1 MADQEMQTIIDVE
14 LSKEMKKSYI
24 DYAMSVII
32 GRALPDVRDGLKPVH
47 RRILYTMHEA
57 GLTPDKAYKKC
68 ATTVGDVLGK
78 YHPHG
83 DASVYDAL
91 VRLAQDFSMRY
102 CLVDGQG
109 NFGSVDGDP
118 PAAYRYTEAR
128 MSKMA
133 LEMLADIE
141 KDTVDF
147 GPNYDD
153 SRQEP
158 LVIPSKFPNL
168 LVNGSSGIA
177 VGMATNIPTHNL
189 GEVIDGIIAVM
200 EDPNITIDE
209 LMGYIK
215 GPDFPTGGIIMG
227 KSGIRAAYHTGRGRI
242 LIRARAVI
250 EEHSTHQKIV
260 VSEIPYQVNKA
271 KLVEKIGELVR
282 DKRIEG
288 ISAIRD
294 ESDREGMRIV
304 IEVKRDAN
312 ANVILNQL
320 YKYTQMQESFCANM
334 IAIVNNTEP
343 RLLNLREILDY
354 YIEFQ
359 KEVLIRRT
367 RYDLKKAIDR
377 EHILHG
383 LCIAIDNID
392 EVIGVI
398 RGAKGGVSDAK
409 AELMARFNLSDV
421 QAQAIV
427 EMRLGRLSGL
437 ERQKIHDDLA
447 EVQALIQR
455 LNEILGDD
463 GLVVEMI
470 KEDLLRIKEKHG
482 DERRSEIAP
491 VVDEIDI
498 EDLIEE
504 EDVVVTLTHLGY
516 VKRMPVDTYRSQRR
530 GGRGITAQAVRDEDF
545 VEDIMTTSTHDNIL
559 FFTNQGKMFKLKGY
573 QIPEAGRQA
582 KGTAIVN
589 LLELAPGEK
598 ISTTITLRE
607 FSDDR
612 YLTFVTKNG
621 IIKRSPLSDYDTNRK
636 NGLWAIG
643 LDEGDEVIRV
653 KLTDGNRDVIIGT
666 ANGMAIR
673 FNETDVR
680 VMGRMARGVRA
691 IRLDEG
697 DHVVGASVVLDGT
710 RLLVVSENGYGK
722 KTELDEYHTQ
732 NRGGKGVLTYR
743 ITEQT
748 GRVAGLRTVTDED
761 DIMLIT
767 DAGVII
773 RLHTSDISTY
783 SRVTKGV
790 RLMRLDDDVKIV
802 SLARTE
808 REEDEEE
815 AEQGLAMETNENE
828 EAEAM
833 EPGSDTE
840 NTEE

>member
-1 MADQEMQTIIDVE
+1 MAEQELQKIIDVE
-14 LSKEMKKSYI
+14 LTKEMKKSYI
-24 DYAMSVII
+24 DYAMSVIVS
-32 GRALPDVRDGLKPVH
+32 RALPDVRDGLKPVH

-57 GLTPDKAYKKC
+57 GLTPDKPYKKC

-118 PAAYRYTEAR
+118 PAAYRYTESK

-189 GEVIDGIIAVM
+189 GEVIDGVIAVM

-250 EEHSTHQKIV
+250 EEHNTHQKIV

-282 DKRIEG
+282 DKRVDG

-334 IAIVNNTEP
+334 IALVDNREP
-343 RLLNLREILDY
+343 RLLNLREMLDY

-359 KEVLIRRT
+359 KDVLIRRT
-367 RYDLKKAIDR
+367 RFELKKAIDR

-392 EVIGVI
+392 EVINVI
-398 RGAKGGVSDAK
+398 RGAKGGISDAK
-409 AELMARFNLSDV
+409 TELMERFGLTDV

-427 EMRLGRLSGL
+427 DMRLGRLSGL
-437 ERQKIHDDLA
+437 ERQRFHDDLA
-447 EVQALIQR
+447 EVQALIAH

-463 GLVVEMI
+463 HLVVEMV
-470 KEDLLRIKEKHG
+470 KEDLLRIKEKYG
-482 DERRSEIAP
+482 DARRSEIAP

-516 VKRMPVDTYRSQRR
+516 IKRMPVDTYRSQRR

-559 FFTNQGKMFKLKGY
+559 FFTNKGKMFKLKGY

-607 FSDDR
+607 FTEDK

-636 NGLWAIG
+636 NGFWAIG
-643 LDEGDEVIRV
+643 LDEDDEVIRV
-653 KLTDGNRDVIIGT
+653 ELTDGNCDLIIGT
-666 ANGMAIR
+666 AEGMAIR
-673 FNETDVR
+673 FNETDAR

-697 DHVVGASVVLDGT
+697 DIVVGASVVKEGT

-722 KTELDEYHTQ
+722 KTELDEYHVQ

-748 GRVAGLRTVTDED
+748 GRLAGISTVTDED

-815 AEQGLAMETNENE
+815 AETQL
-828 EAEAM
+828 EAEGQETA
-833 EPGSDTE
+833 PDADS
-840 NTEE
+840 TEE

>member
-1 MADQEMQTIIDVE
+1 MADNEFQKIIDVE

-102 CLVDGQG
+102 PLVDGQG

-118 PAAYRYTEAR
+118 PAAYRYTESR
-128 MSKMA
+128 MSKIS

-141 KDTVDF
+141 KETVDF

-153 SRQEP
+153 SRLEP
-158 LVIPSKFPNL
+158 IVITSKFPNL

-177 VGMATNIPTHNL
+177 VGMATNIPPHNL
-189 GEVIDGIIAVM
+189 GEVIDGIVAVM

-215 GPDFPTGGIIMG
+215 GPDFPTAGIIMG

-242 LIRARAVI
+242 LMRARAVI
-250 EEHSTHQKIV
+250 EELKTHQQIV
-260 VSEIPYQVNKA
+260 VTEIPYQVNKA

-282 DKRIEG
+282 DKRIDG
-288 ISAIRD
+288 ITKIRD

-304 IEVKRDAN
+304 IEVRRDAN
-312 ANVILNQL
+312 ANVILNHL
-320 YKYTQMQESFCANM
+320 YKNTQMQESFCANM

-359 KEVLIRRT
+359 KDVLMRKT
-367 RYDLKKAIDR
+367 RFELKKAIDR
-377 EHILHG
+377 EHILNG

-392 EVIGVI
+392 EVINVI
-398 RGAKGGVSDAK
+398 RSSKGGVADAK
-409 AELMARFNLSDV
+409 AELIERFALTDV

-427 EMRLGRLSGL
+427 DMRLGRLSGL
-437 ERQKIHDDLA
+437 ERQKIHEELA
-447 EVQALIQR
+447 EVQAQIKR
-455 LNEILGDD
+455 LNDILADEE
-463 GLVVEMI
+463 LAMSII
-470 KEDLLRIKEKHG
+470 KEDLIRIKEKYG
-482 DERRSEIAP
+482 DERRSEIVP

-504 EDVVVTLTHLGY
+504 EEVVITLTHFGY

-530 GGRGITAQAVRDEDF
+530 GGRGISAQSVRDEDF
-545 VEDIMTTSTHDNIL
+545 VEELMTTSTHNNIL
-559 FFTNQGKMFKLKGY
+559 FFTNQGRMFRLKGY
-573 QIPEAGRQA
+573 QIPEASRQA
-582 KGTAIVN
+582 KGTAVVN

-598 ISTTITLRE
+598 ISTTIALKE
-607 FSDDR
+607 FSEDK

-621 IIKRSPLSDYDTNRK
+621 ITKRSPLADYDTNRK
-636 NGLWAIG
+636 NGLRAIG
-643 LDEGDEVIRV
+643 LDEDDEVIKV
-653 KLTDGNRDVIIGT
+653 SLTDGNCDMIIGT

-673 FNETDVR
+673 FDENDVR

-691 IRLDEG
+691 IRLVG
-697 DHVVGASVVLDGT
+697 DDSVVGASVAFEGT

-748 GRVAGLRTVTDED
+748 GKIAGISTVGEND

-773 RLHTSDISTY
+773 RLHTGDISTY

-790 RLMRLDDDVKIV
+790 RLMKLNDDVKIV
-802 SLARTE
+802 SLAQTE
-808 REEDEEE
+808 REEQEEIDEQDIQNEEE
-815 AEQGLAMETNENE
+815 TPEQ
-828 EAEAM
+828 
-833 EPGSDTE
+833 
-840 NTEE
+840 

>member
-1 MADQEMQTIIDVE
+1 MADNEFQKIIDVE

-102 CLVDGQG
+102 PLVDGQG

-118 PAAYRYTEAR
+118 PAAYRYTESR
-128 MSKMA
+128 MSKIS

-141 KDTVDF
+141 KETVDF

-153 SRQEP
+153 SRLEP
-158 LVIPSKFPNL
+158 IVITSKFPNL

-177 VGMATNIPTHNL
+177 VGMATNIPPHNL
-189 GEVIDGIIAVM
+189 GEVIDGIVAVM

-215 GPDFPTGGIIMG
+215 GPDFPTAGIIMG

-242 LIRARAVI
+242 LMRARAVI
-250 EEHSTHQKIV
+250 EELKTHQQIV
-260 VSEIPYQVNKA
+260 VTEIPYQVNKA

-282 DKRIEG
+282 DKRIDG
-288 ISAIRD
+288 ITKIRD

-304 IEVKRDAN
+304 IEVRRDAN
-312 ANVILNQL
+312 ANVILNHL
-320 YKYTQMQESFCANM
+320 YKNTQMQESFCANM

-359 KEVLIRRT
+359 KDVLMRKT
-367 RYDLKKAIDR
+367 RFELKKAIDR
-377 EHILHG
+377 EHILNG
-383 LCIAIDNID
+383 LCVAIDNID
-392 EVIGVI
+392 EVINVI
-398 RGAKGGVSDAK
+398 RSSKGGVADAK
-409 AELMARFNLSDV
+409 AELIERFALTDV

-427 EMRLGRLSGL
+427 DMRLGRLSGL
-437 ERQKIHDDLA
+437 ERQKIHEELA
-447 EVQALIQR
+447 EVQAQIKR
-455 LNEILGDD
+455 LNDILADEE
-463 GLVVEMI
+463 LAMSII
-470 KEDLLRIKEKHG
+470 KEDLIRIKEKYG
-482 DERRSEIAP
+482 DERRSEIVP

-504 EDVVVTLTHLGY
+504 EEVVITLTHFGY

-530 GGRGITAQAVRDEDF
+530 GGRGISAQSVRDEDF
-545 VEDIMTTSTHDNIL
+545 VEELMTTSTHNNIL
-559 FFTNQGKMFKLKGY
+559 FFTNQGRMFRLKGY
-573 QIPEAGRQA
+573 QIPEASRQA
-582 KGTAIVN
+582 KGTAVVN

-598 ISTTITLRE
+598 ISTTIALKE
-607 FSDDR
+607 FSEDK

-621 IIKRSPLSDYDTNRK
+621 ITKRSPLADYDTNRK
-636 NGLWAIG
+636 NGLRAIG
-643 LDEGDEVIRV
+643 LDEDDEVIKV
-653 KLTDGNRDVIIGT
+653 SLTDGNCDMIIGT

-673 FNETDVR
+673 FDENDVR

-691 IRLDEG
+691 IRLVG
-697 DHVVGASVVLDGT
+697 DDSVVGASVAYEGT

-748 GRVAGLRTVTDED
+748 GKIAGISTVGEND

-773 RLHTSDISTY
+773 RLHTGDISTY

-790 RLMRLDDDVKIV
+790 RLMKLNDDVKIV
-802 SLARTE
+802 SLAQTE
-808 REEDEEE
+808 REEQEEIDEQDIQNEEE
-815 AEQGLAMETNENE
+815 TPEQ
-828 EAEAM
+828 
-833 EPGSDTE
+833 
-840 NTEE
+840 

>member
-1 MADQEMQTIIDVE
+1 MADNELQTIIDVE

-102 CLVDGQG
+102 PLVDGQG

-118 PAAYRYTEAR
+118 PAAYRYTESK
-128 MSKMA
+128 MSKIA

-141 KDTVDF
+141 KETVDF

-153 SRQEP
+153 SRLEP
-158 LVIPSKFPNL
+158 VVITSKFPNL

-177 VGMATNIPTHNL
+177 VGMATNIPPHNL

-215 GPDFPTGGIIMG
+215 GPDFPTAGIIMG

-242 LIRARAVI
+242 LMRARAVI
-250 EEHSTHQKIV
+250 EELKTHQQIV
-260 VSEIPYQVNKA
+260 VTEIPYQVNKA

-282 DKRIEG
+282 DKRIDG
-288 ISAIRD
+288 ISKIRD

-320 YKYTQMQESFCANM
+320 YKNTSMQESFCANM

-343 RLLNLREILDY
+343 KLLNLREILDY

-359 KEVLIRRT
+359 KDVLMRKT
-367 RYDLKKAIDR
+367 RFELKKAIDR
-377 EHILHG
+377 EHILNG
-383 LCIAIDNID
+383 LCVAIDNID
-392 EVIGVI
+392 EVINVI
-398 RGAKGGVSDAK
+398 RASKGGVADAK
-409 AELMARFNLSDV
+409 AELMERFGLTDV

-427 EMRLGRLSGL
+427 DMRLGRLSGL
-437 ERQKIHDDLA
+437 ERQKIHDELN
-447 EVQALIQR
+447 EVQAQIKY
-455 LNEILGDD
+455 LNDVLADEELALSI
-463 GLVVEMI
+463 I
-470 KEDLLRIKEKHG
+470 KEDLIRIKEKYG
-482 DERRSEIAP
+482 DERRSEIVP

-504 EDVVVTLTHLGY
+504 EEVVITLTHFGY

-530 GGRGITAQAVRDEDF
+530 GGRGISAQSVRDEDF
-545 VEDIMTTSTHDNIL
+545 VEELMTTSTHDNIL
-559 FFTNQGKMFKLKGY
+559 FFTNQGRMFKLKGY
-573 QIPEAGRQA
+573 QIPEASRQS

-607 FSDDR
+607 FSDD
-612 YLTFVTKNG
+612 K
-621 IIKRSPLSDYDTNRK
+621 
-636 NGLWAIG
+636 
-643 LDEGDEVIRV
+643 
-653 KLTDGNRDVIIGT
+653 
-666 ANGMAIR
+666 
-673 FNETDVR
+673 
-680 VMGRMARGVRA
+680 
-691 IRLDEG
+691 
-697 DHVVGASVVLDGT
+697 
-710 RLLVVSENGYGK
+710 
-722 KTELDEYHTQ
+722 
-732 NRGGKGVLTYR
+732 
-743 ITEQT
+743 
-748 GRVAGLRTVTDED
+748 
-761 DIMLIT
+761 
-767 DAGVII
+767 
-773 RLHTSDISTY
+773 
-783 SRVTKGV
+783 
-790 RLMRLDDDVKIV
+790 
-802 SLARTE
+802 
-808 REEDEEE
+808 
-815 AEQGLAMETNENE
+815 
-828 EAEAM
+828 
-833 EPGSDTE
+833 
-840 NTEE
+840 

>member
-1 MADQEMQTIIDVE
+1 MADNEFQKIIDVE

-102 CLVDGQG
+102 PLVDGQG

-118 PAAYRYTEAR
+118 PAAYRYTESR
-128 MSKMA
+128 MSKIS

-141 KDTVDF
+141 KETVDF

-153 SRQEP
+153 SRLEP
-158 LVIPSKFPNL
+158 IVITSKFPNL

-177 VGMATNIPTHNL
+177 VGMATNIPPHNL

-215 GPDFPTGGIIMG
+215 GPDFPTAGIIMG

-242 LIRARAVI
+242 LMRARAVI
-250 EEHSTHQKIV
+250 EELKTHQQIV
-260 VSEIPYQVNKA
+260 VTEIPYQVNKA

-282 DKRIEG
+282 DKRIDG
-288 ISAIRD
+288 ITKIRD

-304 IEVKRDAN
+304 IEVRRDAN
-312 ANVILNQL
+312 ANVILNHL
-320 YKYTQMQESFCANM
+320 YKNTQMQESFCANM

-359 KEVLIRRT
+359 KDVLMRKT
-367 RYDLKKAIDR
+367 RFELKKAIDR
-377 EHILHG
+377 EHILNG

-392 EVIGVI
+392 EVINVI
-398 RGAKGGVSDAK
+398 RSSKGGVADAK
-409 AELMARFNLSDV
+409 AELIERFALTDV

-427 EMRLGRLSGL
+427 DMRLGRLSGL
-437 ERQKIHDDLA
+437 ERQKIHEELA
-447 EVQALIQR
+447 EVQAQIKR
-455 LNEILGDD
+455 LNDILADEE
-463 GLVVEMI
+463 LAMSII
-470 KEDLLRIKEKHG
+470 KEDLIKIKEKYG
-482 DERRSEIAP
+482 DERRSEIVP

-504 EDVVVTLTHLGY
+504 EEVVITLTHFGY

-530 GGRGITAQAVRDEDF
+530 GGRGISAQSVRDEDF
-545 VEDIMTTSTHDNIL
+545 VEELMTTSTHNNIL
-559 FFTNQGKMFKLKGY
+559 FFTNQGRMFRLKGY
-573 QIPEAGRQA
+573 QIPEASRQA
-582 KGTAIVN
+582 KGTAVVN

-598 ISTTITLRE
+598 ISTTIALKE
-607 FSDDR
+607 FSEDK

-621 IIKRSPLSDYDTNRK
+621 ITKRSPLADYDTNRK
-636 NGLWAIG
+636 NGLRAIG
-643 LDEGDEVIRV
+643 LDEDDEVIKV
-653 KLTDGNRDVIIGT
+653 SLTDGNCDMIIGT

-673 FNETDVR
+673 FDENDVR

-691 IRLDEG
+691 IRLVG
-697 DHVVGASVVLDGT
+697 DDSVVGASVAFEGT

-748 GRVAGLRTVTDED
+748 GKIAGISTVGEND

-773 RLHTSDISTY
+773 RLHTGDISTY

-790 RLMRLDDDVKIV
+790 RLMKLNDDVKIV
-802 SLARTE
+802 SLAQTE
-808 REEDEEE
+808 REEQEEIDEQDIQNEEE
-815 AEQGLAMETNENE
+815 TPEQ
-828 EAEAM
+828 
-833 EPGSDTE
+833 
-840 NTEE
+840 

>member
-1 MADQEMQTIIDVE
+1 MAEQEMQKIIDVE
-14 LSKEMKKSYI
+14 LSKEMKRSYI

-57 GLTPDKAYKKC
+57 GLTPDKPYKKC

-128 MSKMA
+128 MSRMA

-153 SRQEP
+153 SRKEP

-209 LMGYIK
+209 LMNYIK

-250 EEHSTHQKIV
+250 EEHNTHQKIV

-271 KLVEKIGELVR
+271 RLVEKIGELVR

-320 YKYTQMQESFCANM
+320 YKFTQMQESFCANM
-334 IAIVNNTEP
+334 IALVNEKEP

-359 KEVLIRRT
+359 KDVLLRRT
-367 RYDLKKAIDR
+367 RFDLKKAIDR

-392 EVIGVI
+392 EVINVI
-398 RGAKGGVSDAK
+398 RGAKGGIADAK
-409 AELMARFNLSDV
+409 VELMERFGLTDV

-427 EMRLGRLSGL
+427 DMRLGRLSGL

-447 EVQALIQR
+447 EVQALIQH

-463 GLVVEMI
+463 HLVVEMI
-470 KEDLLRIKEKHG
+470 KEDLLRIKDKYG

-504 EDVVVTLTHLGY
+504 EEVVVTLTHLGY
-516 VKRMPVDTYRSQRR
+516 IKRMPVDTYRSQRR

-573 QIPEAGRQA
+573 QVPEAGRQA

-607 FSDDR
+607 FSDDK

-636 NGLWAIG
+636 NGFWAIG

-653 KLTDGNRDVIIGT
+653 ELTDGNCDLIIGT

-673 FNETDVR
+673 FNESDAR
-680 VMGRMARGVRA
+680 VMGRTARGVRA
-691 IRLDEG
+691 IRLDDG
-697 DHVVGASVVLDGT
+697 DSVVGASVVREGT

-722 KTELDEYHTQ
+722 KTEFDEYHVQ

-748 GRVAGLRTVTDED
+748 GRMAGISAVTDED

-790 RLMRLDDDVKIV
+790 RLMRLDDEVKIV

-815 AEQGLAMETNENE
+815 AAVPESEVQAASAAEDDSE
-828 EAEAM
+828 E
-833 EPGSDTE
+833 
-840 NTEE
+840 

>member
-1 MADQEMQTIIDVE
+1 MADNEFQKIIDVE

-102 CLVDGQG
+102 PLVDGQG

-118 PAAYRYTEAR
+118 PAAYRYTESR
-128 MSKMA
+128 MSKIS

-141 KDTVDF
+141 KETVDF

-153 SRQEP
+153 SRLEP
-158 LVIPSKFPNL
+158 IVITSKFPNL

-177 VGMATNIPTHNL
+177 VGMATNIPPHNL
-189 GEVIDGIIAVM
+189 GEVIDGIVAVM

-215 GPDFPTGGIIMG
+215 GPDFPTAGIIMG

-242 LIRARAVI
+242 LMRARAVI
-250 EEHSTHQKIV
+250 EELKTHQQIV
-260 VSEIPYQVNKA
+260 VTEIPYQVNKA

-282 DKRIEG
+282 DKRIDG
-288 ISAIRD
+288 ITKIRD

-304 IEVKRDAN
+304 IEVRRDAN
-312 ANVILNQL
+312 ANVILNHL
-320 YKYTQMQESFCANM
+320 YKNTQMQESFCANM

-359 KEVLIRRT
+359 KDVLMRKT
-367 RYDLKKAIDR
+367 RFELKKAIDR
-377 EHILHG
+377 EHILNG
-383 LCIAIDNID
+383 LCVAIDNID
-392 EVIGVI
+392 EVINVI
-398 RGAKGGVSDAK
+398 RSSKGGVADAK
-409 AELMARFNLSDV
+409 AELIERFALTDV

-427 EMRLGRLSGL
+427 DMRLGRLSGL
-437 ERQKIHDDLA
+437 ERQKIHEELA
-447 EVQALIQR
+447 EVQAQIKR
-455 LNEILGDD
+455 LNDILADEE
-463 GLVVEMI
+463 LAMSII
-470 KEDLLRIKEKHG
+470 KEDLIRIKEKYG
-482 DERRSEIAP
+482 DERRSEIVP

-504 EDVVVTLTHLGY
+504 EEVVITLTHFGY

-530 GGRGITAQAVRDEDF
+530 GGRGISAQSVRDEDF
-545 VEDIMTTSTHDNIL
+545 VEELMTTSTHNNIL
-559 FFTNQGKMFKLKGY
+559 FFTNQGRMFRLKGY
-573 QIPEAGRQA
+573 QIPEASRQA
-582 KGTAIVN
+582 KGTAVVN

-598 ISTTITLRE
+598 ISTTIALKE
-607 FSDDR
+607 FSEDK

-621 IIKRSPLSDYDTNRK
+621 ITKRSPLADYDTNRK
-636 NGLWAIG
+636 NGLRAIG
-643 LDEGDEVIRV
+643 LDEDDEVIKV
-653 KLTDGNRDVIIGT
+653 SLTDGNCDMIIGT

-673 FNETDVR
+673 FDENDVR

-691 IRLDEG
+691 IRLVG
-697 DHVVGASVVLDGT
+697 DDSVVGASVAFEGT

-748 GRVAGLRTVTDED
+748 GKIAGISTVGEND

-773 RLHTSDISTY
+773 RLHTGDISTY

-790 RLMRLDDDVKIV
+790 RLMKLNDDVKIV
-802 SLARTE
+802 SLAQTE
-808 REEDEEE
+808 REEQEEIDEQDIQNEEE
-815 AEQGLAMETNENE
+815 TPEQ
-828 EAEAM
+828 
-833 EPGSDTE
+833 
-840 NTEE
+840 

>member
-1 MADQEMQTIIDVE
+1 MAEQEMQKIIDVE
-14 LSKEMKKSYI
+14 LSKEMKRSYI

-57 GLTPDKAYKKC
+57 GLTPDKPYKKC

-128 MSKMA
+128 MSRMA

-153 SRQEP
+153 SRKEP

-209 LMGYIK
+209 LMNYIK

-250 EEHSTHQKIV
+250 EEHNTHQKIV

-271 KLVEKIGELVR
+271 RLVEKIGELVR

-320 YKYTQMQESFCANM
+320 YKFTQMQESFCANM
-334 IAIVNNTEP
+334 IALVNEKEP

-359 KEVLIRRT
+359 KDVLLRRT
-367 RYDLKKAIDR
+367 RFDLKKAIDR

-392 EVIGVI
+392 EVINVI
-398 RGAKGGVSDAK
+398 RGAKGGIADAK
-409 AELMARFNLSDV
+409 VELMERFGLTDV

-427 EMRLGRLSGL
+427 DMRLGRLSGL

-447 EVQALIQR
+447 EVQALIQH

-463 GLVVEMI
+463 HLVVEMI
-470 KEDLLRIKEKHG
+470 KEDLLRIKDKYG

-504 EDVVVTLTHLGY
+504 EEVVVTLTHLGY
-516 VKRMPVDTYRSQRR
+516 IKRMPVDTYRSQRR

-573 QIPEAGRQA
+573 QVPEAGRQA
-582 KGTAIVN
+582 KGTAVVN

-607 FSDDR
+607 FSDDK

-621 IIKRSPLSDYDTNRK
+621 MIKRSPLSDYDTNRK
-636 NGLWAIG
+636 NGFWAIG

-653 KLTDGNRDVIIGT
+653 ELTDGSCDLIIGT

-673 FNETDVR
+673 FNESDAR
-680 VMGRMARGVRA
+680 VMGRTARGVRA
-691 IRLDEG
+691 IRLDDG
-697 DHVVGASVVLDGT
+697 DSVVGASVVREGT

-722 KTELDEYHTQ
+722 KTEFDEYHVQ

-748 GRVAGLRTVTDED
+748 GRMAGISAVTDED

-815 AEQGLAMETNENE
+815 AIVPESEVQAASAAEDDSE
-828 EAEAM
+828 E
-833 EPGSDTE
+833 
-840 NTEE
+840 

>member
-1 MADQEMQTIIDVE
+1 MAEQEMQKIIDVE
-14 LSKEMKKSYI
+14 LSKEMKRSYI

-57 GLTPDKAYKKC
+57 GLTPDKPYKKC

-128 MSKMA
+128 MSRMA

-153 SRQEP
+153 SRKEP

-209 LMGYIK
+209 LMNYIK

-250 EEHSTHQKIV
+250 EEHNTHQKIV

-271 KLVEKIGELVR
+271 RLVEKIGELVR

-320 YKYTQMQESFCANM
+320 YKFTQMQESFCANM
-334 IAIVNNTEP
+334 IALVNEKEP

-359 KEVLIRRT
+359 KDVLLRRT
-367 RYDLKKAIDR
+367 RFDLKKAIDR

-392 EVIGVI
+392 EVINVI
-398 RGAKGGVSDAK
+398 RGAKGGIADAK
-409 AELMARFNLSDV
+409 VELMERFGLTDV

-427 EMRLGRLSGL
+427 DMRLGRLSGL

-447 EVQALIQR
+447 EVQALIQH

-463 GLVVEMI
+463 HLVVEMI
-470 KEDLLRIKEKHG
+470 KEDLLRIKDKYG

-504 EDVVVTLTHLGY
+504 EEVVVTLTHLGY
-516 VKRMPVDTYRSQRR
+516 IKRMPVDTYRSQRR

-573 QIPEAGRQA
+573 QVPEAGRQA

-607 FSDDR
+607 FSDDK

-636 NGLWAIG
+636 NGFWAIG

-653 KLTDGNRDVIIGT
+653 ELTDGSCDLIIGT

-673 FNETDVR
+673 FNEADAR
-680 VMGRMARGVRA
+680 VMGRTARGVRA
-691 IRLDEG
+691 IRLDDG
-697 DHVVGASVVLDGT
+697 DSVVGASVVREGT

-722 KTELDEYHTQ
+722 KTEFDEYHVQ

-748 GRVAGLRTVTDED
+748 GRLAGISAVTDED

-815 AEQGLAMETNENE
+815 AAVPESEVQADSAAEDDSE
-828 EAEAM
+828 E
-833 EPGSDTE
+833 
-840 NTEE
+840 

>member
-1 MADQEMQTIIDVE
+1 MAEQEMQKIIDVE
-14 LSKEMKKSYI
+14 LSKEMKRSYI

-57 GLTPDKAYKKC
+57 GLTPDKPYKKC

-128 MSKMA
+128 MSRMA

-153 SRQEP
+153 SRKEP

-209 LMGYIK
+209 LMNYIK

-250 EEHSTHQKIV
+250 EEHNTHQKIV

-271 KLVEKIGELVR
+271 RLVEKIGELVR

-320 YKYTQMQESFCANM
+320 YKFTQMQESFCANM
-334 IAIVNNTEP
+334 IALVNEKEP

-359 KEVLIRRT
+359 KDVLLRRT
-367 RYDLKKAIDR
+367 RFDLKKAIDR

-392 EVIGVI
+392 EVINVI
-398 RGAKGGVSDAK
+398 RGAKGGIADAK
-409 AELMARFNLSDV
+409 VELMERFGLTDV

-427 EMRLGRLSGL
+427 DMRLGRLSGL

-447 EVQALIQR
+447 EVQALIQH

-463 GLVVEMI
+463 HLVVEMI
-470 KEDLLRIKEKHG
+470 KEDLLRIKDKYG

-504 EDVVVTLTHLGY
+504 EEVVVTLTHLGY
-516 VKRMPVDTYRSQRR
+516 IKRMPVDTYRSQRR

-573 QIPEAGRQA
+573 QVPEAGRQA

-607 FSDDR
+607 FSDDK

-636 NGLWAIG
+636 NGFWAIG

-653 KLTDGNRDVIIGT
+653 ELTDGSCDLIIGT

-673 FNETDVR
+673 FNEADAR
-680 VMGRMARGVRA
+680 VMGRTARGVRA
-691 IRLDEG
+691 IRLDDG
-697 DHVVGASVVLDGT
+697 DSVVGASVVREGT

-722 KTELDEYHTQ
+722 KTEFDEYHVQ

-748 GRVAGLRTVTDED
+748 GRLAGISAVTDED

-790 RLMRLDDDVKIV
+790 RLMRLDDEVKIV

-815 AEQGLAMETNENE
+815 AAVPESEVQADSAVEDDSE
-828 EAEAM
+828 E
-833 EPGSDTE
+833 
-840 NTEE
+840 

>member
-1 MADQEMQTIIDVE
+1 MAEQEIQKIIDVE
-14 LSKEMKKSYI
+14 LSKEMKRSYI

-57 GLTPDKAYKKC
+57 GLTPDKPYKKC

-128 MSKMA
+128 MSRMA

-153 SRQEP
+153 SRKEP

-209 LMGYIK
+209 LMSYIK

-250 EEHSTHQKIV
+250 EEHNTHQKIV

-320 YKYTQMQESFCANM
+320 YKFTQMQESFCANM
-334 IAIVNNTEP
+334 IALVNEKEP

-359 KEVLIRRT
+359 KDVLLRRT

-392 EVIGVI
+392 EVINVI
-398 RGAKGGVSDAK
+398 RGAKGGIADAK
-409 AELMARFNLSDV
+409 VELMERFGLTDV

-427 EMRLGRLSGL
+427 DMRLGRLSGL

-447 EVQALIQR
+447 EVQALIQH

-463 GLVVEMI
+463 HLVVEMI
-470 KEDLLRIKEKHG
+470 KEDLLRIKDKYG

-516 VKRMPVDTYRSQRR
+516 IKRMPVDTYRSQRR

-573 QIPEAGRQA
+573 QVPEAGRQA

-607 FSDDR
+607 FSDDK

-636 NGLWAIG
+636 NGFWAIG

-653 KLTDGNRDVIIGT
+653 ELTDGNCDLIIGT
-666 ANGMAIR
+666 AEGMAIR
-673 FNETDVR
+673 FNEADAR
-680 VMGRMARGVRA
+680 VMGRTARGVRA
-691 IRLDEG
+691 IRLDDG
-697 DHVVGASVVLDGT
+697 DSVVGASVVKEGT

-722 KTELDEYHTQ
+722 KTEFDEYHVQ

-748 GRVAGLRTVTDED
+748 GRVAGISAVTDED

-790 RLMRLDDDVKIV
+790 RLMRLDDEVKIV

-815 AEQGLAMETNENE
+815 AVAPESEAQDAAAEDDSE
-828 EAEAM
+828 E
-833 EPGSDTE
+833 
-840 NTEE
+840 

>member
-1 MADQEMQTIIDVE
+1 MADMDMQTIIDVE
-14 LSKEMKKSYI
+14 LSNEMKKSYI
-24 DYAMSVII
+24 DYAMSVIV

-57 GLTPDKAYKKC
+57 GLTPDKPYKKC

-102 CLVDGQG
+102 PLVDGQG

-118 PAAYRYTEAR
+118 PAAYRYTE
-128 MSKMA
+128 SKMAKIA
-133 LEMLADIE
+133 LEMLADID

-153 SRQEP
+153 SRKEP

-177 VGMATNIPTHNL
+177 VGMATNIPPHNL
-189 GEVIDGIIAVM
+189 SEVIDGIIAII

-209 LMGYIK
+209 LMNYIK
-215 GPDFPTGGIIMG
+215 GPDFPTAGIIMG

-242 LIRARAVI
+242 VIRARAVI
-250 EEHSTHQKIV
+250 EELKTHQQIV
-260 VSEIPYQVNKA
+260 VTEIPYQVNKA
-271 KLVEKIGELVR
+271 ELVEKIGELVR

-288 ISAIRD
+288 ISKIRD

-304 IEVKRDAN
+304 IEIKRDAN

-320 YKYTQMQESFCANM
+320 YKYTKMQDSFCANM
-334 IAIVNNTEP
+334 IALVNKTEP
-343 RLLNLREILDY
+343 RLLNLREMLDY

-359 KEVLIRRT
+359 KDVLVRKT
-367 RYDLKKAIDR
+367 RFDLKKALDR
-377 EHILHG
+377 EHILSG

-392 EVIGVI
+392 EVINVI
-398 RGAKGGVSDAK
+398 RASKGGIADAK
-409 AELMARFNLSDV
+409 KELMERFGLSDI

-427 EMRLGRLSGL
+427 DMRLGRLSGL
-437 ERQKIHDDLA
+437 ERQKVHDELD
-447 EVQALIQR
+447 EVRALIKY
-455 LNEILGDD
+455 LNEILGDES
-463 GLVVEMI
+463 LVMKI
-470 KEDLLRIKEKHG
+470 LKEGFLSIKEKYG
-482 DERRSEIAP
+482 DARRSEIAP
-491 VVDEIDI
+491 VADEIDI

-504 EDVVVTLTHLGY
+504 EDVIITLTHLGY

-530 GGRGITAQAVRDEDF
+530 GGRGMSAQSIRDEDF
-545 VEDIMTTSTHDNIL
+545 VKDIMTTSTHDNIL
-559 FFTNQGKMFKLKGY
+559 FFTNQGRMFRLKGY
-573 QIPEAGRQA
+573 QIPEASRQA

-589 LLELAPGEK
+589 LLELAVDEK
-598 ISTTITLRE
+598 VSTTITLRE
-607 FSDDR
+607 FSENK

-621 IIKRSPLSDYDTNRK
+621 IIKRSPLSDYDTSRK
-636 NGLWAIG
+636 NGFRAIG
-643 LDEGDEVIRV
+643 LDEGDEVIQV
-653 KLTDGNRDVIIGT
+653 KLTDGTGSIIIGT
-666 ANGMAIR
+666 ADGMAIR
-673 FNETDVR
+673 FDENDVR
-680 VMGRMARGVRA
+680 IMGRMARGVRA
-691 IRLDEG
+691 IRLSEG
-697 DHVVGASVVLDGT
+697 DSVVGASVASEDT
-710 RLLVVSENGYGK
+710 KLLVVSENGYGK

-743 ITEQT
+743 ISEQT
-748 GRVAGLRTVTDED
+748 GKVAGMQTVHED
-761 DIMLIT
+761 DDVMLIT

-773 RLHTSDISTY
+773 RLHTEDISTY

-790 RLMRLDDDVKIV
+790 RLMRLDNGVRIV
-802 SLARTE
+802 SLACAE

-815 AEQGLAMETNENE
+815 SGDEDVQGNSDSEEALSEDGNENE
-828 EAEAM
+828 
-833 EPGSDTE
+833 
-840 NTEE
+840 

>member
-1 MADQEMQTIIDVE
+1 MAEQELQKIIDVE
-14 LSKEMKKSYI
+14 LTKEMKKSYI
-24 DYAMSVII
+24 DYAMSVIVS
-32 GRALPDVRDGLKPVH
+32 RALPDVRDGLKPVH

-57 GLTPDKAYKKC
+57 GLTPDKPYKKC

-118 PAAYRYTEAR
+118 PAAYRYTESK

-189 GEVIDGIIAVM
+189 GEVIDGVIAVM

-250 EEHSTHQKIV
+250 EEHNTHQKIV

-282 DKRIEG
+282 DKRVDG

-334 IAIVNNTEP
+334 IALVDNREP
-343 RLLNLREILDY
+343 RLLNLREMLDY

-359 KEVLIRRT
+359 KDVLIRRT
-367 RYDLKKAIDR
+367 RFELKKAIDR

-392 EVIGVI
+392 EVINVI
-398 RGAKGGVSDAK
+398 RGAKGGISDAK
-409 AELMARFNLSDV
+409 TELMERFGLTDV

-427 EMRLGRLSGL
+427 DMRLGRLSGL
-437 ERQKIHDDLA
+437 ERQKIHDGLA
-447 EVQALIQR
+447 EVQALIAH

-463 GLVVEMI
+463 HLVVEMV
-470 KEDLLRIKEKHG
+470 KEDLLRIKEKYG
-482 DERRSEIAP
+482 DARRSEIAP

-516 VKRMPVDTYRSQRR
+516 IKRMPVDTYRSQRR

-559 FFTNQGKMFKLKGY
+559 FFTNKGKMFKLKGY

-607 FSDDR
+607 FTEDK

-636 NGLWAIG
+636 NGFWAIG
-643 LDEGDEVIRV
+643 LDEDDEVIRV
-653 KLTDGNRDVIIGT
+653 ELTDGNCDLIIGT
-666 ANGMAIR
+666 AEGMAIR
-673 FNETDVR
+673 FNETDAR

-697 DHVVGASVVLDGT
+697 DIVVGASVVKEGT

-722 KTELDEYHTQ
+722 KTELDEYHVQ

-748 GRVAGLRTVTDED
+748 GRLAGISTVTDED

-815 AEQGLAMETNENE
+815 AETQL
-828 EAEAM
+828 EAEGQETA
-833 EPGSDTE
+833 PDADS
-840 NTEE
+840 TEE

>member
-1 MADQEMQTIIDVE
+1 MAEQELQKIIDVE
-14 LSKEMKKSYI
+14 LTKEMKKSYI
-24 DYAMSVII
+24 DYAMSVIVS
-32 GRALPDVRDGLKPVH
+32 RALPDVRDGLKPVH

-57 GLTPDKAYKKC
+57 GLTPDKPYKKC

-118 PAAYRYTEAR
+118 PAAYRYTESK

-189 GEVIDGIIAVM
+189 GEVIDGVIAVM

-250 EEHSTHQKIV
+250 EEHNTHQKIV

-282 DKRIEG
+282 DKRVDG

-334 IAIVNNTEP
+334 IALVDNREP
-343 RLLNLREILDY
+343 RLLNLREMLDY

-359 KEVLIRRT
+359 KDVLIRRT
-367 RYDLKKAIDR
+367 RFELKKAIDR

-392 EVIGVI
+392 EVINVI
-398 RGAKGGVSDAK
+398 RGAKGGISDAK
-409 AELMARFNLSDV
+409 TELMERFGLTDV

-427 EMRLGRLSGL
+427 DMRLGRLSGL

-447 EVQALIQR
+447 EVQALIAR

-463 GLVVEMI
+463 HLVVEMV
-470 KEDLLRIKEKHG
+470 KEDLLRIKEKYG
-482 DERRSEIAP
+482 DARRSEIAP

-516 VKRMPVDTYRSQRR
+516 IKRMPVDTYRSQRR

-559 FFTNQGKMFKLKGY
+559 FFTNKGKMFKLKGY

-607 FSDDR
+607 FTEDK

-636 NGLWAIG
+636 NGFWAIG
-643 LDEGDEVIRV
+643 LDEDDEVIRV
-653 KLTDGNRDVIIGT
+653 ELTDGSCDLIIGT
-666 ANGMAIR
+666 AEGMAIR
-673 FNETDVR
+673 FNETDAR

-697 DHVVGASVVLDGT
+697 DIVVGASVVKEGT

-722 KTELDEYHTQ
+722 KTELDEYHVQ

-748 GRVAGLRTVTDED
+748 GRLAGISTVTDED

-815 AEQGLAMETNENE
+815 AETQP
-828 EAEAM
+828 EAEGQETA
-833 EPGSDTE
+833 PDADS
-840 NTEE
+840 TEE

>member
-1 MADQEMQTIIDVE
+1 MAEQEMQKIIDVE
-14 LSKEMKKSYI
+14 LSKEMKRSYI

-57 GLTPDKAYKKC
+57 GLTPDKPYKKC

-128 MSKMA
+128 MSRMA

-153 SRQEP
+153 SRKEP

-189 GEVIDGIIAVM
+189 DEVIDGIIAVM

-209 LMGYIK
+209 LMNYIK

-250 EEHSTHQKIV
+250 EEHNTHQKIV

-271 KLVEKIGELVR
+271 RLVEKIGELVR

-320 YKYTQMQESFCANM
+320 YKFTQMQESFCANM
-334 IAIVNNTEP
+334 IALVNEKEP

-359 KEVLIRRT
+359 KDVLLRRT
-367 RYDLKKAIDR
+367 RFDLKKAIDR

-392 EVIGVI
+392 EVINVI
-398 RGAKGGVSDAK
+398 RGAKGGIADAK
-409 AELMARFNLSDV
+409 VELMERFGLMDV

-427 EMRLGRLSGL
+427 DMRLGRLSGL

-447 EVQALIQR
+447 EVQALIQH

-463 GLVVEMI
+463 HLVVEMI
-470 KEDLLRIKEKHG
+470 KEDLLRIKDKYG

-504 EDVVVTLTHLGY
+504 EEVVVTLTHLGY
-516 VKRMPVDTYRSQRR
+516 IKRMPVDTYRSQRR

-573 QIPEAGRQA
+573 QVPEAGRQA

-607 FSDDR
+607 FSDDK

-636 NGLWAIG
+636 NGFWAIG

-653 KLTDGNRDVIIGT
+653 ELTDGSCDLIIGT

-673 FNETDVR
+673 FNEADAR
-680 VMGRMARGVRA
+680 VMGRTARGVRA
-691 IRLDEG
+691 IRLDDG
-697 DHVVGASVVLDGT
+697 DSVVGASVVREGT

-722 KTELDEYHTQ
+722 KTEFDEYHVQ

-748 GRVAGLRTVTDED
+748 GRLAGISAVTDED

-815 AEQGLAMETNENE
+815 AAVPESEVQADSAAEDDSE
-828 EAEAM
+828 E
-833 EPGSDTE
+833 
-840 NTEE
+840 

>member
-1 MADQEMQTIIDVE
+1 MADNEFQKIIDVE

-102 CLVDGQG
+102 PLVDGQG

-118 PAAYRYTEAR
+118 PAAYRYTESR
-128 MSKMA
+128 MSKIS

-141 KDTVDF
+141 KETVDF

-153 SRQEP
+153 SRLEP
-158 LVIPSKFPNL
+158 IVITSKFPNL

-177 VGMATNIPTHNL
+177 VGMATNIPPHNL
-189 GEVIDGIIAVM
+189 GEVIDGIVAVM

-215 GPDFPTGGIIMG
+215 GPDFPTAGIIMG

-242 LIRARAVI
+242 LMRARAVI
-250 EEHSTHQKIV
+250 EELKTHQQIV
-260 VSEIPYQVNKA
+260 VTEIPYQVNKA

-282 DKRIEG
+282 DKRIDG
-288 ISAIRD
+288 ITKIRD

-304 IEVKRDAN
+304 IEVRRDAN
-312 ANVILNQL
+312 ANVILNHL
-320 YKYTQMQESFCANM
+320 YKNTQMQESFCANM

-359 KEVLIRRT
+359 KDVLMRKT
-367 RYDLKKAIDR
+367 RFELKKAIDR
-377 EHILHG
+377 EHILNG

-392 EVIGVI
+392 EVINVI
-398 RGAKGGVSDAK
+398 RSSKGGVADAK
-409 AELMARFNLSDV
+409 AELIERFALTDV

-427 EMRLGRLSGL
+427 DMRLGRLSGL
-437 ERQKIHDDLA
+437 ERQKIHEELA
-447 EVQALIQR
+447 EVQAQIKR
-455 LNEILGDD
+455 LNDILADEE
-463 GLVVEMI
+463 LAMSII
-470 KEDLLRIKEKHG
+470 KEDLIRIKEKYG
-482 DERRSEIAP
+482 DERRSEIVP

-504 EDVVVTLTHLGY
+504 EEVVITLTHFGY

-530 GGRGITAQAVRDEDF
+530 GGRGISAQSVRDEDF
-545 VEDIMTTSTHDNIL
+545 VEELMTTSTHNNIL
-559 FFTNQGKMFKLKGY
+559 FFTNQGRMFRLKGY
-573 QIPEAGRQA
+573 QIPEASRQA
-582 KGTAIVN
+582 KGTAVVN

-598 ISTTITLRE
+598 ISTTIALKE
-607 FSDDR
+607 FSEDK

-621 IIKRSPLSDYDTNRK
+621 ITKRSPLADYDTNRK
-636 NGLWAIG
+636 NGLRAIG
-643 LDEGDEVIRV
+643 LDEDDEVIKV
-653 KLTDGNRDVIIGT
+653 SLTDGNCDMIIGT

-673 FNETDVR
+673 FDENDVR

-691 IRLDEG
+691 IRLVG
-697 DHVVGASVVLDGT
+697 DDSVVGASVAYEGT

-748 GRVAGLRTVTDED
+748 GKIAGISTVGEND

-773 RLHTSDISTY
+773 RLHTGDISTY

-790 RLMRLDDDVKIV
+790 RLMKLNDDVKIV
-802 SLARTE
+802 SLAQTE
-808 REEDEEE
+808 REEQEEIDEQDIQNEEE
-815 AEQGLAMETNENE
+815 TPEQ
-828 EAEAM
+828 
-833 EPGSDTE
+833 
-840 NTEE
+840 

>member
-1 MADQEMQTIIDVE
+1 
-14 LSKEMKKSYI
+14 
-24 DYAMSVII
+24 
-32 GRALPDVRDGLKPVH
+32 
-47 RRILYTMHEA
+47 
-57 GLTPDKAYKKC
+57 
-68 ATTVGDVLGK
+68 
-78 YHPHG
+78 
-83 DASVYDAL
+83 
-91 VRLAQDFSMRY
+91 
-102 CLVDGQG
+102 
-109 NFGSVDGDP
+109 
-118 PAAYRYTEAR
+118 

-189 GEVIDGIIAVM
+189 GEVIDGVIAVM

-250 EEHSTHQKIV
+250 EEHNTHQKIV

-282 DKRIEG
+282 DKRVDG

-334 IAIVNNTEP
+334 IALVDNREP
-343 RLLNLREILDY
+343 RLLNLREMLDY

-359 KEVLIRRT
+359 KDVLIRRT
-367 RYDLKKAIDR
+367 RFELKKAIDR

-392 EVIGVI
+392 EVINVI
-398 RGAKGGVSDAK
+398 RGAKGGISDAK
-409 AELMARFNLSDV
+409 TELMERFGLTDV

-427 EMRLGRLSGL
+427 DMRLGRLSGL

-447 EVQALIQR
+447 EVQALIAH

-463 GLVVEMI
+463 HLVVEMV
-470 KEDLLRIKEKHG
+470 KEDLLRIKEKYG
-482 DERRSEIAP
+482 DARRSEIAP

-516 VKRMPVDTYRSQRR
+516 IKRMPVDTYRSQRR

-559 FFTNQGKMFKLKGY
+559 FFTNKGKMFKLKGY

-607 FSDDR
+607 FTEDK

-636 NGLWAIG
+636 NGFWAIG
-643 LDEGDEVIRV
+643 LDEDDEVIRV
-653 KLTDGNRDVIIGT
+653 ELTDGNCDLIIGT
-666 ANGMAIR
+666 AEGMAIR
-673 FNETDVR
+673 FNETDAR

-697 DHVVGASVVLDGT
+697 DIVVGASVVKEGT

-722 KTELDEYHTQ
+722 KTELDEYHVQ

-748 GRVAGLRTVTDED
+748 GRLAGISTVTDED

-815 AEQGLAMETNENE
+815 AETQP
-828 EAEAM
+828 EAEGQETA
-833 EPGSDTE
+833 PDADS
-840 NTEE
+840 TEE

>member
-1 MADQEMQTIIDVE
+1 MAEQEIQKIIDVE
-14 LSKEMKKSYI
+14 LSKEMKRSYI

-57 GLTPDKAYKKC
+57 GLTPDKPYKKC

-128 MSKMA
+128 MSRMA

-153 SRQEP
+153 SRKEP

-209 LMGYIK
+209 LMSYIK

-250 EEHSTHQKIV
+250 EEHNTHQKIV

-320 YKYTQMQESFCANM
+320 YKFTQMQESFCANM
-334 IAIVNNTEP
+334 IALVNEKEP

-359 KEVLIRRT
+359 KDVLLRRT

-392 EVIGVI
+392 EVINVI
-398 RGAKGGVSDAK
+398 RGAKGGIADAK
-409 AELMARFNLSDV
+409 VELMERFGLTDV

-427 EMRLGRLSGL
+427 DMRLGRLSGL

-447 EVQALIQR
+447 EVQALIQH

-463 GLVVEMI
+463 HLVVEMI
-470 KEDLLRIKEKHG
+470 KEDLLRIKDKYG

-516 VKRMPVDTYRSQRR
+516 IKRMPVDIYRSQRR

-573 QIPEAGRQA
+573 QVPEAGRQA

-607 FSDDR
+607 FSDDK

-636 NGLWAIG
+636 NGFWAIG

-653 KLTDGNRDVIIGT
+653 ELTDGNCDLIIGT
-666 ANGMAIR
+666 AEGMAIR
-673 FNETDVR
+673 FNEADAR
-680 VMGRMARGVRA
+680 VMGRTARGVRA
-691 IRLDEG
+691 IRLDDG
-697 DHVVGASVVLDGT
+697 DSVVGASVVKEGT

-722 KTELDEYHTQ
+722 KTEFDEYHVQ

-748 GRVAGLRTVTDED
+748 GRVAGISAVTDED

-790 RLMRLDDDVKIV
+790 RLMRLDDEVKIV

-815 AEQGLAMETNENE
+815 AVAPESEAQDAAAEDDSE
-828 EAEAM
+828 E
-833 EPGSDTE
+833 
-840 NTEE
+840 

>member
-1 MADQEMQTIIDVE
+1 MAEQDIQKIIDVE
-14 LSKEMKKSYI
+14 LSKEMKRSYI

-57 GLTPDKAYKKC
+57 GLTPDKPYKKC

-128 MSKMA
+128 MSRMA

-141 KDTVDF
+141 KETVDF

-153 SRQEP
+153 SRKEP

-209 LMGYIK
+209 LMSYIK

-250 EEHSTHQKIV
+250 EEHNTHQKIV

-320 YKYTQMQESFCANM
+320 YKFTQMQESFCANM
-334 IAIVNNTEP
+334 IALVNEKEP

-359 KEVLIRRT
+359 KDVLLRRT

-392 EVIGVI
+392 EVINVI
-398 RGAKGGVSDAK
+398 RGAKGGIADAK
-409 AELMARFNLSDV
+409 VELMERFGLTDV

-427 EMRLGRLSGL
+427 DMRLGRLSGL

-447 EVQALIQR
+447 EVQALIQH

-463 GLVVEMI
+463 HLVVEMI
-470 KEDLLRIKEKHG
+470 KEDLLRIKDKYG

-516 VKRMPVDTYRSQRR
+516 IKRMPVDTYRSQRR

-573 QIPEAGRQA
+573 QVPEAGRQA

-607 FSDDR
+607 FSDDK
-612 YLTFVTKNG
+612 YLTFVTKKG

-636 NGLWAIG
+636 NGFWAIG

-653 KLTDGNRDVIIGT
+653 ELTDGSCDLIIGT
-666 ANGMAIR
+666 AEGMAIR
-673 FNETDVR
+673 FNEADAR
-680 VMGRMARGVRA
+680 VMGRTARGVRA
-691 IRLDEG
+691 IRLDDG
-697 DHVVGASVVLDGT
+697 DSVVGASVVKEGT

-722 KTELDEYHTQ
+722 KTEFDEYHVQ

-748 GRVAGLRTVTDED
+748 GRVAGISAVTDED

-790 RLMRLDDDVKIV
+790 RLMRLDNEVKIV

-815 AEQGLAMETNENE
+815 AVAPESEAQDAAAEDDSE
-828 EAEAM
+828 E
-833 EPGSDTE
+833 
-840 NTEE
+840 

>member
-1 MADQEMQTIIDVE
+1 MAEQEMQKIIDVE
-14 LSKEMKKSYI
+14 LSKEMKRSYI

-57 GLTPDKAYKKC
+57 GLTPDKPYKKC

-128 MSKMA
+128 MSRMA

-153 SRQEP
+153 SRKEP

-189 GEVIDGIIAVM
+189 DEVIDGIIAVM

-209 LMGYIK
+209 LMNYIK

-250 EEHSTHQKIV
+250 EEHNTHQKIV

-271 KLVEKIGELVR
+271 RLVEKIGELVR
-282 DKRIEG
+282 DKRVEG

-320 YKYTQMQESFCANM
+320 YKFTQMQESFCANM
-334 IAIVNNTEP
+334 IALVNEKEP

-359 KEVLIRRT
+359 KDVLLRRT
-367 RYDLKKAIDR
+367 RFDLKKAIDR

-392 EVIGVI
+392 EVINVI
-398 RGAKGGVSDAK
+398 RGAKGGIADAK
-409 AELMARFNLSDV
+409 VELMERFGLTDV

-427 EMRLGRLSGL
+427 DMRLGRLSGL

-447 EVQALIQR
+447 EVQALIQH

-463 GLVVEMI
+463 HLVVEMI
-470 KEDLLRIKEKHG
+470 KEDLLRIKDKYG

-504 EDVVVTLTHLGY
+504 EEVVVTLTHLGY
-516 VKRMPVDTYRSQRR
+516 IKRMPVDTYRSQRR

-573 QIPEAGRQA
+573 QVPEAGRQA

-607 FSDDR
+607 FSDDK

-636 NGLWAIG
+636 NGFWAIG

-653 KLTDGNRDVIIGT
+653 ELTDGSCDLIIGT

-673 FNETDVR
+673 FNEADAR
-680 VMGRMARGVRA
+680 VMGRTARGVRA
-691 IRLDEG
+691 IRLDDG
-697 DHVVGASVVLDGT
+697 DSVVGASVVREGT

-722 KTELDEYHTQ
+722 KTEFDEYHVQ

-748 GRVAGLRTVTDED
+748 GRMAGISAVTDED

-815 AEQGLAMETNENE
+815 AAVPESEVQADSAAEDDSE
-828 EAEAM
+828 E
-833 EPGSDTE
+833 
-840 NTEE
+840 

>member
-1 MADQEMQTIIDVE
+1 MAEQEMQKIIDVE
-14 LSKEMKKSYI
+14 LSKEMKRSYI

-57 GLTPDKAYKKC
+57 GLTPDKPYKKC

-128 MSKMA
+128 MSRMA

-153 SRQEP
+153 SRKEP

-209 LMGYIK
+209 LMNYIK

-250 EEHSTHQKIV
+250 EEHNTHQKIV

-271 KLVEKIGELVR
+271 RLVEKIGELVR

-320 YKYTQMQESFCANM
+320 YKFTQMQESFCANM
-334 IAIVNNTEP
+334 IALVNEKEP

-359 KEVLIRRT
+359 KDVLLRRT
-367 RYDLKKAIDR
+367 RFDLKKAIDR

-392 EVIGVI
+392 EVINVI
-398 RGAKGGVSDAK
+398 RGAKGGIADAK
-409 AELMARFNLSDV
+409 VELMERFGLTDV

-427 EMRLGRLSGL
+427 DMRLGRLSGL

-447 EVQALIQR
+447 EVQALIQH

-463 GLVVEMI
+463 HLVVEMI
-470 KEDLLRIKEKHG
+470 KEDLLRIKDKYG

-504 EDVVVTLTHLGY
+504 EEVVVTLTHLGY
-516 VKRMPVDTYRSQRR
+516 IKRMPVDTYRSQRR

-573 QIPEAGRQA
+573 QVPEAGRQA

-607 FSDDR
+607 FSDDK

-636 NGLWAIG
+636 NGFWAIG

-653 KLTDGNRDVIIGT
+653 ELTDGSCDLIIGT

-673 FNETDVR
+673 FNEADAR
-680 VMGRMARGVRA
+680 VMGRTARGVRA
-691 IRLDEG
+691 IRLDDG
-697 DHVVGASVVLDGT
+697 DSVVGASVVREGT

-722 KTELDEYHTQ
+722 KTEFDEYHVQ

-748 GRVAGLRTVTDED
+748 GRLAGISAVTDED

-815 AEQGLAMETNENE
+815 AAVPESEVQADSAVEDDSE
-828 EAEAM
+828 E
-833 EPGSDTE
+833 
-840 NTEE
+840 

>member
-1 MADQEMQTIIDVE
+1 MAEQEIQKIIDVE
-14 LSKEMKKSYI
+14 LSKEMKRSYI

-57 GLTPDKAYKKC
+57 GLTPDKPYKKC

-83 DASVYDAL
+83 DGSVYDAL

-128 MSKMA
+128 MSRMA

-141 KDTVDF
+141 KETVDF

-153 SRQEP
+153 SRKEP

-209 LMGYIK
+209 LMSYIK

-250 EEHSTHQKIV
+250 EEHNTHQKIV

-320 YKYTQMQESFCANM
+320 YKFTQMQESFCANM
-334 IAIVNNTEP
+334 IALVNEKEP

-359 KEVLIRRT
+359 KDVLLRRT

-392 EVIGVI
+392 EVINVI
-398 RGAKGGVSDAK
+398 RGAKGGIADAK
-409 AELMARFNLSDV
+409 VELMERFGLTDV

-427 EMRLGRLSGL
+427 DMRLGRLSGL

-447 EVQALIQR
+447 EVQALIQH

-463 GLVVEMI
+463 HLVVEMI
-470 KEDLLRIKEKHG
+470 KEDLLRIKDKYG

-516 VKRMPVDTYRSQRR
+516 IKRMPVDTYRSQRR

-573 QIPEAGRQA
+573 QVPEAGRQA

-607 FSDDR
+607 FSDDK

-636 NGLWAIG
+636 NGFWAIG
-643 LDEGDEVIRV
+643 LDDGDEVIRV
-653 KLTDGNRDVIIGT
+653 ELTDGNCDLIIGT
-666 ANGMAIR
+666 AEGMAIR
-673 FNETDVR
+673 FNEADAR
-680 VMGRMARGVRA
+680 VMGRTARGVRA
-691 IRLDEG
+691 IRLDDG
-697 DHVVGASVVLDGT
+697 DGVVGASVVKEGT

-722 KTELDEYHTQ
+722 KTEFDEYHVQ

-748 GRVAGLRTVTDED
+748 GRVAGISAVTDED

-790 RLMRLDDDVKIV
+790 RLMRLDDEVKIV

-815 AEQGLAMETNENE
+815 AVAPVSEAQDAAAEDDNE
-828 EAEAM
+828 E
-833 EPGSDTE
+833 
-840 NTEE
+840 

>member
-1 MADQEMQTIIDVE
+1 MAEQEMQKIIDVE
-14 LSKEMKKSYI
+14 LSKEMKRSYI

-57 GLTPDKAYKKC
+57 GLTPDKPYKKC

-128 MSKMA
+128 MSRMA

-153 SRQEP
+153 SRKEP

-209 LMGYIK
+209 LMNYIK

-250 EEHSTHQKIV
+250 EEHNTHQKIV

-282 DKRIEG
+282 DKRVEG

-320 YKYTQMQESFCANM
+320 YKFTQMQESFCANM
-334 IAIVNNTEP
+334 IALVNEKEP

-359 KEVLIRRT
+359 KDVLLRRT
-367 RYDLKKAIDR
+367 RFDLKKAIDR

-392 EVIGVI
+392 EVINVI
-398 RGAKGGVSDAK
+398 RGAKGGIADAK
-409 AELMARFNLSDV
+409 VELMERFGLTDV

-427 EMRLGRLSGL
+427 DMRLGRLSGL

-447 EVQALIQR
+447 EVQALIQH

-463 GLVVEMI
+463 HLVVEMI
-470 KEDLLRIKEKHG
+470 KEDLLRIKDK
-482 DERRSEIAP
+482 
-491 VVDEIDI
+491 
-498 EDLIEE
+498 
-504 EDVVVTLTHLGY
+504 
-516 VKRMPVDTYRSQRR
+516 
-530 GGRGITAQAVRDEDF
+530 
-545 VEDIMTTSTHDNIL
+545 
-559 FFTNQGKMFKLKGY
+559 
-573 QIPEAGRQA
+573 
-582 KGTAIVN
+582 
-589 LLELAPGEK
+589 
-598 ISTTITLRE
+598 
-607 FSDDR
+607 
-612 YLTFVTKNG
+612 
-621 IIKRSPLSDYDTNRK
+621 
-636 NGLWAIG
+636 
-643 LDEGDEVIRV
+643 
-653 KLTDGNRDVIIGT
+653 
-666 ANGMAIR
+666 
-673 FNETDVR
+673 
-680 VMGRMARGVRA
+680 
-691 IRLDEG
+691 
-697 DHVVGASVVLDGT
+697 
-710 RLLVVSENGYGK
+710 YG
-722 KTELDEYHTQ
+722 
-732 NRGGKGVLTYR
+732 
-743 ITEQT
+743 
-748 GRVAGLRTVTDED
+748 
-761 DIMLIT
+761 
-767 DAGVII
+767 
-773 RLHTSDISTY
+773 
-783 SRVTKGV
+783 
-790 RLMRLDDDVKIV
+790 
-802 SLARTE
+802 
-808 REEDEEE
+808 
-815 AEQGLAMETNENE
+815 
-828 EAEAM
+828 
-833 EPGSDTE
+833 
-840 NTEE
+840 

>member
-1 MADQEMQTIIDVE
+1 MADNEFQKIIDVE

-102 CLVDGQG
+102 PLVDGQG

-118 PAAYRYTEAR
+118 PAAYRYTESR
-128 MSKMA
+128 MSKIS

-141 KDTVDF
+141 KETVDF

-153 SRQEP
+153 SRLEP
-158 LVIPSKFPNL
+158 IVITSKFPNL

-177 VGMATNIPTHNL
+177 VGMATNIPPHNL
-189 GEVIDGIIAVM
+189 GEVIDGIVAVM

-215 GPDFPTGGIIMG
+215 GPDFPTAGIIMG

-242 LIRARAVI
+242 LMRARAVI
-250 EEHSTHQKIV
+250 EELKTHQQIV
-260 VSEIPYQVNKA
+260 VTEIPYQVNKA

-282 DKRIEG
+282 DKRIDG
-288 ISAIRD
+288 ITKIRD

-304 IEVKRDAN
+304 IEVRRDAN
-312 ANVILNQL
+312 ANVILNHL
-320 YKYTQMQESFCANM
+320 YKNTQMQESFCANM

-359 KEVLIRRT
+359 KDVLMRKT
-367 RYDLKKAIDR
+367 RFELKKAIDR
-377 EHILHG
+377 EHILNG

-392 EVIGVI
+392 EVINVI
-398 RGAKGGVSDAK
+398 RSSKGGVADAK
-409 AELMARFNLSDV
+409 AELIERFALTDV

-427 EMRLGRLSGL
+427 DMRLGRLSGL
-437 ERQKIHDDLA
+437 ERQKIHEELA
-447 EVQALIQR
+447 EVQAQIKR
-455 LNEILGDD
+455 LNDILADEE
-463 GLVVEMI
+463 LAMSII
-470 KEDLLRIKEKHG
+470 KEDLIKIKEKYG
-482 DERRSEIAP
+482 DERRSEIVP

-504 EDVVVTLTHLGY
+504 EEVVITLTHFGY

-530 GGRGITAQAVRDEDF
+530 GGRGISAQSVRDEDF
-545 VEDIMTTSTHDNIL
+545 VEELMTTSTHNNIL
-559 FFTNQGKMFKLKGY
+559 FFTNQGRMFRLKGY
-573 QIPEAGRQA
+573 QIPEASRQA
-582 KGTAIVN
+582 KGTAVVN

-598 ISTTITLRE
+598 ISTTIALKE
-607 FSDDR
+607 FSEDK

-621 IIKRSPLSDYDTNRK
+621 ITKRSPLADYDTNRK
-636 NGLWAIG
+636 NGLRAIG
-643 LDEGDEVIRV
+643 LDEDDEVIKV
-653 KLTDGNRDVIIGT
+653 SLTDGNCDMIIGT

-673 FNETDVR
+673 FDENDVR

-691 IRLDEG
+691 IRLVG
-697 DHVVGASVVLDGT
+697 DDSVVGASVAFEGT

-748 GRVAGLRTVTDED
+748 GKIAGISTVGEND

-773 RLHTSDISTY
+773 RLHTGDISTY

-790 RLMRLDDDVKIV
+790 RLMKLNDDVKIV
-802 SLARTE
+802 SLAQTE
-808 REEDEEE
+808 REEQEEIDEQDIQNEEE
-815 AEQGLAMETNENE
+815 TPEQ
-828 EAEAM
+828 
-833 EPGSDTE
+833 
-840 NTEE
+840 

>member
-1 MADQEMQTIIDVE
+1 MADNEFQSIVDVE

-102 CLVDGQG
+102 PLVDGQG

-118 PAAYRYTEAR
+118 PAAYRYTESK
-128 MSKMA
+128 MSKIS

-141 KDTVDF
+141 KETVDF

-153 SRQEP
+153 SRLEP
-158 LVIPSKFPNL
+158 VVITSKFPNL

-177 VGMATNIPTHNL
+177 VGMATNIPPHNL
-189 GEVIDGIIAVM
+189 GEVIDGIIAIM
-200 EDPNITIDE
+200 DDPNITIDE

-215 GPDFPTGGIIMG
+215 GPDFPTAGIIMG

-242 LIRARAVI
+242 LMRARAVI
-250 EEHSTHQKIV
+250 EELKTHQQIIV
-260 VSEIPYQVNKA
+260 TEIPYQVNKA
-271 KLVEKIGELVR
+271 KLVEKIGELMR
-282 DKRIEG
+282 DKKIDG
-288 ISAIRD
+288 ISKIRD

-304 IEVKRDAN
+304 IEIKRDAN
-312 ANVILNQL
+312 ANVVLNQL
-320 YKYTQMQESFCANM
+320 YKNTQMQESFCANM

-359 KEVLIRRT
+359 KDVLARKT
-367 RYDLKKAIDR
+367 RFELRKAIDR
-377 EHILHG
+377 EHILNG

-392 EVIGVI
+392 EVINVI
-398 RGAKGGVSDAK
+398 RASKGGVADAK
-409 AELMARFNLSDV
+409 AELMERFGLDDV

-427 EMRLGRLSGL
+427 DMRLGRLSGL
-437 ERQKIHDDLA
+437 ERQKIHD
-447 EVQALIQR
+447 E
-455 LNEILGDD
+455 LNEVSAQIKYLNDILASEE
-463 GLVVEMI
+463 LANSII
-470 KEDLLRIKEKHG
+470 KEDLIRIKEKYG
-482 DERRSEIAP
+482 DERRSEIVP

-504 EDVVVTLTHLGY
+504 EDVVVTLTHFGY
-516 VKRMPVDTYRSQRR
+516 VKRMPIDTYRSQRR
-530 GGRGITAQAVRDEDF
+530 GGRGISAQSVRDEDF
-545 VEDIMTTSTHDNIL
+545 IEEIMTTSTHDNIL
-559 FFTNQGKMFKLKGY
+559 FFTNQGRMFKLKGY
-573 QIPEAGRQA
+573 QIPEATRQA

-589 LLELAPGEK
+589 LLELAPEEK
-598 ISTTITLRE
+598 ISTTIALRE
-607 FSDDR
+607 FSEDK
-612 YLTFVTKNG
+612 YLTFVTKGG

-636 NGLWAIG
+636 NGLRAIG
-643 LDEGDEVIRV
+643 LDEGDEVIKV
-653 KLTDGNRDVIIGT
+653 ALTDGNCDMIIGT

-673 FNETDVR
+673 FDENDVR

-691 IRLDEG
+691 IRLVGSDS
-697 DHVVGASVVLDGT
+697 VVGAVVALEGT
-710 RLLVVSENGYGK
+710 KLLVVSECGYGK

-748 GRVAGLRTVTDED
+748 GKIAGISAVMDDD

-773 RLHTSDISTY
+773 RLHTGDISTY

-790 RLMRLDDDVKIV
+790 RLMKLKDDVKIV

-808 REEDEEE
+808 HEEDEQADEE
-815 AEQGLAMETNENE
+815 NPEMEQNSSE
-828 EAEAM
+828 E
-833 EPGSDTE
+833 
-840 NTEE
+840 

>member
-1 MADQEMQTIIDVE
+1 MAEQELQKIIDVE
-14 LSKEMKKSYI
+14 LTKEMKKSYI
-24 DYAMSVII
+24 DYAMSVIVS
-32 GRALPDVRDGLKPVH
+32 RALPDVRDGLKPVH

-57 GLTPDKAYKKC
+57 GLTPDKPYKKC

-118 PAAYRYTEAR
+118 PAAYRYTESK

-189 GEVIDGIIAVM
+189 GEVIDGVIAVM

-250 EEHSTHQKIV
+250 EEHNTHQKIV

-282 DKRIEG
+282 DKRVDG

-334 IAIVNNTEP
+334 IALVDNREP
-343 RLLNLREILDY
+343 RLLNLREMLDY

-359 KEVLIRRT
+359 KDVLIRRT
-367 RYDLKKAIDR
+367 RFELKKAIDR

-392 EVIGVI
+392 EVINVI
-398 RGAKGGVSDAK
+398 RGAKGGISDAK
-409 AELMARFNLSDV
+409 TELMERFGLTDV

-427 EMRLGRLSGL
+427 DMRLGRLSGL
-437 ERQKIHDDLA
+437 ERQKIHNDLA
-447 EVQALIQR
+447 EVQALIAH

-463 GLVVEMI
+463 HLVVEMV
-470 KEDLLRIKEKHG
+470 KEDLLRIKEKYG
-482 DERRSEIAP
+482 DARRSEIAP

-516 VKRMPVDTYRSQRR
+516 IKRMPVDTYRSQRR

-559 FFTNQGKMFKLKGY
+559 FFTNKGKMFKLKGY

-607 FSDDR
+607 FTEDK

-636 NGLWAIG
+636 NGFWAIG
-643 LDEGDEVIRV
+643 LDEDDEVIRV
-653 KLTDGNRDVIIGT
+653 ELTDGNCDLIIGT
-666 ANGMAIR
+666 AEGMAIR
-673 FNETDVR
+673 FNETDAR

-697 DHVVGASVVLDGT
+697 DIVVGASVVKEGT

-722 KTELDEYHTQ
+722 KTELDEYHVQ

-748 GRVAGLRTVTDED
+748 GRLAGISTVTDED

-815 AEQGLAMETNENE
+815 AETQPEVEGQET
-828 EAEAM
+828 A
-833 EPGSDTE
+833 PDTDS
-840 NTEE
+840 TEE

>member
-1 MADQEMQTIIDVE
+1 MAEQELQKIIDVE
-14 LSKEMKKSYI
+14 LTKEMKKSYI
-24 DYAMSVII
+24 DYAMSVIVS
-32 GRALPDVRDGLKPVH
+32 RALPDVRDGLKPVH

-57 GLTPDKAYKKC
+57 GLTPDKPYKKC

-118 PAAYRYTEAR
+118 PAAYRYTESK

-189 GEVIDGIIAVM
+189 GEVIDGVIAVM

-250 EEHSTHQKIV
+250 EEHNTHQKIV

-282 DKRIEG
+282 DKRVDG

-334 IAIVNNTEP
+334 IALVDNREP
-343 RLLNLREILDY
+343 RLLNLREMLDY

-359 KEVLIRRT
+359 KDVLIRRT
-367 RYDLKKAIDR
+367 RFELKKAIDR

-392 EVIGVI
+392 EVINVI
-398 RGAKGGVSDAK
+398 RGAKGGISDAK
-409 AELMARFNLSDV
+409 TELMERFGLTDV

-427 EMRLGRLSGL
+427 DMRLGRLSGL

-447 EVQALIQR
+447 EVQALIAR

-463 GLVVEMI
+463 HLVVEMV
-470 KEDLLRIKEKHG
+470 KEDLLRIKEKYG
-482 DERRSEIAP
+482 DARRSEIAP

-516 VKRMPVDTYRSQRR
+516 IKRMPVDTYRSQRR

-559 FFTNQGKMFKLKGY
+559 FFTNKGKMFKLKGY

-607 FSDDR
+607 FAEDK

-636 NGLWAIG
+636 NGFWAIG
-643 LDEGDEVIRV
+643 LDEDDEVIRV
-653 KLTDGNRDVIIGT
+653 ELTDGSCDLIIGT
-666 ANGMAIR
+666 AEGMAIR
-673 FNETDVR
+673 FNETDAR

-697 DHVVGASVVLDGT
+697 DIVVGASVVKEGT

-722 KTELDEYHTQ
+722 KTELDEYHVQ

-748 GRVAGLRTVTDED
+748 GRLAGISTVTDED

-815 AEQGLAMETNENE
+815 AETQP
-828 EAEAM
+828 EAEGQETA
-833 EPGSDTE
+833 PDTDS
-840 NTEE
+840 TEE